1 MTSVE
6 QAADSGSH
14 RPGAEPAASP
24 VREGS
29 KVVIIGGGP
38 GGYEAATVA
47 VRLGAKVTLVEAQG
61 LGGAA
66 VLTDVVPSKTLIA
79 TAQWL
84 TQTEQADE
92 LGIGV
97 GTDRP
102 TADLMR
108 INERVRALA
117 SAQSRDIRAGLET
130 LGVSVVDGVGRIG
143 ASLLP
148 DGTREVFVS
157 QGWNEAAQDQIDMV
171 LRADVVL
178 IATGARPR
186 ALPGSPFDGERI
198 LNWVQLYG
206 MKEPPEHLIVIGSG
220 VTGAELAGAYQVLG
234 TKVTLVS
241 SRDRVL
247 PNADEDAA
255 RLIEDVFERR
265 GMVIKSHAR
274 AKAAR
279 RTPAGVEVELE
290 SGEVLRG
297 SHVLIAVGSVPS
309 TKRIGLEEAGVC
321 LTERGHVKVDRVSR
335 TSASHVYA
343 AGDCTGVFPLA
354 SVAAQMGR
362 IAMWH
367 ALGDAVKPLDVSL
380 VGSTIFTLP
389 EVATVGMT
397 EEQARSNHM
406 NIKIAQLPIAR
417 NPRAKMQGV
426 RDGFVKIFAETDTGV
441 ITGGVIVCERASEQI
456 FPLTL
461 AVTHRMTVDQLS
473 SAYTVYPSISGTLSE
488 VARMLH

>member
-47 VRLGAKVTLVEAQG
+47 VRLGARVTLVEAQG

-117 SAQSRDIRAGLET
+117 SAQSRDIRAGLEA

-157 QGWNEAAQDQIDMV
+157 QGWDEAARDQIEMT

-186 ALPGSPFDGERI
+186 ELPGSPFDGERI

-220 VTGAELAGAYQVLG
+220 VTGAELAGAYQVLD

-247 PNADEDAA
+247 PNADE
-255 RLIEDVFERR
+255 
-265 GMVIKSHAR
+265 
-274 AKAAR
+274 
-279 RTPAGVEVELE
+279 
-290 SGEVLRG
+290 
-297 SHVLIAVGSVPS
+297 
-309 TKRIGLEEAGVC
+309 
-321 LTERGHVKVDRVSR
+321 
-335 TSASHVYA
+335 
-343 AGDCTGVFPLA
+343 
-354 SVAAQMGR
+354 
-362 IAMWH
+362 
-367 ALGDAVKPLDVSL
+367 
-380 VGSTIFTLP
+380 
-389 EVATVGMT
+389 
-397 EEQARSNHM
+397 
-406 NIKIAQLPIAR
+406 
-417 NPRAKMQGV
+417 
-426 RDGFVKIFAETDTGV
+426 
-441 ITGGVIVCERASEQI
+441 
-456 FPLTL
+456 
-461 AVTHRMTVDQLS
+461 
-473 SAYTVYPSISGTLSE
+473 
-488 VARMLH
+488 